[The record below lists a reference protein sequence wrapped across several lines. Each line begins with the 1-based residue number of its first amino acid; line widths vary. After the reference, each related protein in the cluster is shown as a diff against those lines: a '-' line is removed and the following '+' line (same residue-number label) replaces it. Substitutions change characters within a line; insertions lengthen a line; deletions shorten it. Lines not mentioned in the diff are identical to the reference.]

1 MLAVLDGDDQQVFV
15 HAAVLIEGGQAGGA
29 LPLGA
34 GNVAVQGL
42 AVGVVLA
49 VSNAALDSIL
59 DDVHSIVR
67 LRGVLVVA
75 AAVQLVVLL
84 VEFLDLFIGV
94 GSIKRGGDHHA
105 VDSVTAQVGQLG
117 RVVALADAG
126 QVDAVLLHLAA
137 DHSDLGVIAPEDN
150 KVRIGLLDLA
160 QRHGE
165 VGVARVVDFVV
176 YHFQA
181 EVIADGAGNLETTGA
196 EVGGLVQDGE
206 SLGVVFIDHVAHDVA
221 HMQLIGGGQLVDVV
235 VAALGDSNVGGS
247 RGDLGNLGGLG
258 DLHVGQGAGRSLGA
272 DNGVDL
278 VLLHQLLHGGHGGG
292 RHTFIIDGNE
302 VDGDGAIDAASGVD
316 LVNGHLGSVLHDLA
330 GHGRGAGQRA
340 DQAQVESAFDAG
352 RFNSTGSSGTGSRSS
367 GGSRAAAGSCGKAHG
382 RGHDPS
388 HCLFHS

>member
-1 MLAVLDGDDQQVFV
+1 
-15 HAAVLIEGGQAGGA
+15 
-29 LPLGA
+29 
-34 GNVAVQGL
+34 
-42 AVGVVLA
+42 
-49 VSNAALDSIL
+49 
-59 DDVHSIVR
+59 
-67 LRGVLVVA
+67 
-75 AAVQLVVLL
+75 
-84 VEFLDLFIGV
+84 
-94 GSIKRGGDHHA
+94 
-105 VDSVTAQVGQLG
+105 
-117 RVVALADAG
+117 
-126 QVDAVLLHLAA
+126 
-137 DHSDLGVIAPEDN
+137 
-150 KVRIGLLDLA
+150 
-160 QRHGE
+160 
-165 VGVARVVDFVV
+165 
-176 YHFQA
+176 
-181 EVIADGAGNLETTGA
+181 
-196 EVGGLVQDGE
+196 
-206 SLGVVFIDHVAHDVA
+206 
-221 HMQLIGGGQLVDVV
+221 MQLIGSGQLVDVV

-258 DLHVGQGAGRSLGA
+258 DLHVGQGAGRSLRA